1 MAPSILYTP
10 QAPVRW
16 AHLITAREQLDPSKP
31 KAWTCEL
38 LLSQANPAHA
48 AFIASLDA
56 LFTDTHGSKKKR
68 SDKGQPWKTD
78 REDHTITVV
87 KFKAQEFRRDD
98 GTTAAG
104 PKVLDAKKQTW
115 DGSQIGNGSEVIMAF
130 TTYGWERPE
139 GTGLSLQP
147 KAVQVVRFVPRADLG
162 ESAADGFSEQ
172 EGGYTVTQA
181 SGFDDEFDEF
191 GAGAAAMPF

>member
-1 MAPSILYTP
+1 MAPTILYSP
-10 QAPVRW
+10 KAPVRW

-31 KAWTCEL
+31 RAWTCEL
-38 LLSQANPAHA
+38 LLSQSNPAHV
-48 AFIASLDA
+48 AFLVQLDQI
-56 LFTDTHGSKKKR
+56 FTDTHGSKKKR
-68 SDKGQPWKTD
+68 SDKGTPWKTD
-78 REDHTITVV
+78 RDDPTITVV
-87 KFKAQEFRRDD
+87 KFKSQEFKRDD
-98 GTTAAG
+98 GSVAAG
-104 PKVLDAKKQTW
+104 PKVMDAKKQPW
-115 DGSQIGNGSEVIMAF
+115 DGSQIGNNSEVVLAF

-147 KAVQVVRFVPRADLG
+147 KAAQVVSFVPRADLG

-181 SGFDDEFDEF
+181 ATFTDEFDEF

>member
-1 MAPSILYTP
+1 MAPTILYSP
-10 QAPVRW
+10 KAPVRW

-38 LLSQANPAHA
+38 LLSQSDPKHV
-48 AFIASLDA
+48 AFIAQLDQI
-56 LFTDTHGSKKKR
+56 FTDTHGALKKR

-78 REDHTITVV
+78 RDDPSLTVV
-87 KFKAQEFRRDD
+87 KFKTLEFKRDD
-98 GTTAAG
+98 GTTAVG
-104 PKVLDAKKQTW
+104 PRVMDSRKQPW
-115 DGSQIGNGSEVIMAF
+115 DKSQIGNGSTVVIAF
-130 TTYGWERPE
+130 TTRGWEQPD
-139 GTGLSLQP
+139 GTGLGLQP
-147 KAVQVVRFVPRADLG
+147 KAVQVVSFVPRADLG

-181 SGFDDEFDEF
+181 ATFTDEFDEF